1 MKLTAPSDTGHVKAG
16 VLVATSAS
24 AISSFDVRTTWGC
37 KRRWWLE
44 QVAGQKPPP
53 DPSQAKG
60 EAIHKQIEHYL
71 FTKENKLGVEAL
83 AGKHHIDSVARVGP
97 VYQLEQWIP
106 DTFELSGVRVR
117 GRIDFQAKDTEG
129 LILGIYDWKTTSSIE
144 RYGKLPHQLSKDV
157 QMLIYRAAARHMGC
171 VDPLKMGLVYFG
183 TKKRESEI
191 VEAQV
196 TNAQLDDGLR
206 DIHSTLSQ
214 MKVVAS
220 ATDSEEV
227 EPDRSK
233 CDVGRGCPHKSH
245 CMKGTTMASLL
256 ERMNAL
262 RAAPAA
268 PAPAPTPAPPPA
280 PVAAVLPPDAPA
292 SKPELASARPAP
304 APTTQKQAEAVI
316 ASVEQGIADTLAQT
330 PAAPKRGPGRPPGS
344 PNKPKVGTLLEAAP
358 APTTVPTMTVTEITL
373 SHGMTIN
380 LGKFNSARVDVTLK
394 ASLSGGMDEKAAREQ
409 LHAKVIEAL
418 DKEAEEYLKHA
429 EG

>member
-117 GRIDFQAKDTEG
+117 GRIDFQAKDTSG
-129 LILGIYDWKTTSSIE
+129 LLLAIYDWKTTSSIE

-157 QMLIYRAAARHMGC
+157 QILIYRAAAKHMGC

-292 SKPELASARPAP
+292 SKPELASAKPEAP
-304 APTTQKQAEAVI
+304 AVEA
-316 ASVEQGIADTLAQT
+316 
-330 PAAPKRGPGRPPGS
+330 PPPAPKRGPGRPPGS

>member
-1 MKLTAPSDTGHVKAG
+1 MKLKGPADTGHVKAG

-106 DTFELSGVRVR
+106 DEFELSGVRVR
-117 GRIDFQAKDTEG
+117 GRIDFQAKDTAG

-144 RYGKLPHQLSKDV
+144 RYGKLPHQLHKDV
-157 QMLIYRAAARHMGC
+157 QILIYRAAARHMGC

-191 VEAQV
+191 VEAQI

-220 ATDSEEV
+220 ATDSEDV

-268 PAPAPTPAPPPA
+268 PAPAPTPAPPPPA

-292 SKPELASARPAP
+292 SKPELASAKPPEAP
-304 APTTQKQAEAVI
+304 AAVEA
-316 ASVEQGIADTLAQT
+316 
-330 PAAPKRGPGRPPGS
+330 PPPAPKRGPGRPPGS

-358 APTTVPTMTVTEITL
+358 AAAAAPTMTVTEITL

>member
-1 MKLTAPSDTGHVKAG
+1 VKLTAPADTGHVKAG

-71 FTKENKLGVEAL
+71 FTKENKLGAEAL

-117 GRIDFQAKDTEG
+117 GRIDFQAKSTEG

-157 QMLIYRAAARHMGC
+157 QMLIYRAAAKHMGC

-191 VEAQV
+191 VEAQI

-280 PVAAVLPPDAPA
+280 PVASPVVPPDAPA
-292 SKPELASARPAP
+292 SKPELASAKPPEAP
-304 APTTQKQAEAVI
+304 AVVEA
-316 ASVEQGIADTLAQT
+316 
-330 PAAPKRGPGRPPGS
+330 PPPAPKRGPGRPPGS

-358 APTTVPTMTVTEITL
+358 AAAAVPSMTVTEITL

-409 LHAKVIEAL
+409 LHARVIEAL

>member
-117 GRIDFQAKDTEG
+117 GRIDFQAKDTSG
-129 LILGIYDWKTTSSIE
+129 LLLAIYDWKTTSSIE

-280 PVAAVLPPDAPA
+280 PVAAVLPPDAPT
-292 SKPELASARPAP
+292 SKPELASAKPEAP
-304 APTTQKQAEAVI
+304 AVEA
-316 ASVEQGIADTLAQT
+316 
-330 PAAPKRGPGRPPGS
+330 PPPAPKRGPGRPPGS

>member
-117 GRIDFQAKDTEG
+117 GRIDFQAKDTSG
-129 LILGIYDWKTTSSIE
+129 LLLAIYDWKTTSSIE

-268 PAPAPTPAPPPA
+268 PAPAPTPAPPP
-280 PVAAVLPPDAPA
+280 PVAVAAPAAPVLPPDAPA
-292 SKPELASARPAP
+292 SKPELASKAPEAP
-304 APTTQKQAEAVI
+304 AAVEA
-316 ASVEQGIADTLAQT
+316 
-330 PAAPKRGPGRPPGS
+330 PPPAPKRGPGRPPGS
-344 PNKPKVGTLLEAAP
+344 PNKPKTAEVVSVPSAP
-358 APTTVPTMTVTEITL
+358 VAPSMTVIEVTL

-380 LGKFNSARVDVTLK
+380 LGDYNSARVDVTMR
-394 ASLSGGMDEKAAREQ
+394 AALSGGMDEKAAREA

-418 DKEAEEYLKHA
+418 DAEASEYLKHA
-429 EG
+429 KVK

>member
-106 DTFELSGVRVR
+106 DTFELDGVRVR
-117 GRIDFQAKDTEG
+117 GRIDFQAKDTSG
-129 LILGIYDWKTTSSIE
+129 LLLAIYDWKTTSSIE

-157 QMLIYRAAARHMGC
+157 QILIYRAAAKHMGC

-292 SKPELASARPAP
+292 SKPELASAKPEAP
-304 APTTQKQAEAVI
+304 AVEA
-316 ASVEQGIADTLAQT
+316 
-330 PAAPKRGPGRPPGS
+330 PPPAPKRGPGRPPGS

-358 APTTVPTMTVTEITL
+358 APTTVPSMVITEITL